1 MLYQTCISLNRGHCF
16 LCCLCAAFENPSFSW
31 IWVLLLVGC
40 SHFQPFPQ
48 TAPFSLLCMQF
59 LPSFYEGPIRTRN
72 VTIRH
77 NRFEVGRA
85 QTAMVDVLEL
95 GPSCCE
101 TQGLVLDNNT
111 LMPISDR
118 DN

>member
-1 MLYQTCISLNRGHCF
+1 
-16 LCCLCAAFENPSFSW
+16 
-31 IWVLLLVGC
+31 
-40 SHFQPFPQ
+40 
-48 TAPFSLLCMQF
+48 MQF